1 MPYATQQE
9 MIDRYGE
16 RVLRELT
23 DRAASGSIDSG
34 VLDQALNDATA
45 LIDGYLLERYSLPLS
60 STPRLLTVLACQVAF
75 YQLHPHGAPEEVRG
89 AYRDA
94 VKTLE
99 AIASGKIA
107 VPGAS
112 GTEID
117 SREGA
122 AEVAGPA
129 RTFSRD
135 SMTGF

>member
-23 DRAASGSIDSG
+23 DRAASGSIDTA

-45 LIDGYLLERYSLPLS
+45 LIDGYLLERYRLPLAE
-60 STPRLLTVLACQVAF
+60 TPRMLTVVAAQIAF
-75 YQLHPHGAPEEVRG
+75 YQLHPHGAPEEVRN

-99 AIASGKIA
+99 GIAAGRIA
-107 VPGAS
+107 VAGATGS
-112 GTEID
+112 EID
-117 SREGA
+117 SRPGQ
-122 AEVAGPA
+122 AEAVGPE
-129 RTFSRD
+129 RVFSRHK
-135 SMTGF
+135 MHGF